1 MYLLL
6 AFFIGVSIVINM
18 IMNGKIAQKEGM
30 VNGVLINYLVAAFT
44 SILLCAIMMD
54 RIPNYETLKSISLI
68 YFLGGFLGVITTY
81 LFNLIVPRVPAVYIV
96 VLRFIGQ
103 LLTSALIDYLY
114 LHVFS
119 IGKIIGGCLFF
130 IGLILNARADEKY
143 EKEKIQLLGKTR

>member
-1 MYLLL
+1 
-6 AFFIGVSIVINM
+6 
-18 IMNGKIAQKEGM
+18 MNGKIAQKEGM
-30 VNGVLINYLVAAFT
+30 INGVLINYLVAAFT
-44 SILLCAIMMD
+44 SILLCAIMINGKHD
-54 RIPNYETLKSISLI
+54 YESLKTIPLI
-68 YFLGGFLGVITTY
+68 YFLGGFIGVITTY

-130 IGLILNARADEKY
+130 IGLILNAGADEKY
-143 EKEKIQLLGKTR
+143 EKEKSKL